1 MRKWHD
7 LNVHRLTR
15 MPPLEYIILLTS
27 SFLTFTKVCD
37 VDCDS
42 LLLLFPGPL
51 RDNRPMASTR
61 SLRSPAYKRFP
72 DLTSVS
78 LESWLAIKDVLA
90 FGYFNC
96 VRKRGEKEARSFAM
110 TRNLVPLTLTSPA
123 WHAFEG
129 KGELVRRK
137 LVARQIEGRAWKRGG
152 KSSSRALHL

>member
-7 LNVHRLTR
+7 LSVHRLTR
-15 MPPLEYIILLTS
+15 MPPLEYITLLTS
-27 SFLTFTKVCD
+27 SFLTSTKVCD

-51 RDNRPMASTR
+51 RDNRPIASTR

-72 DLTSVS
+72 DLTSVR
-78 LESWLAIKDVLA
+78 LESWLAIKDVLT

-110 TRNLVPLTLTSPA
+110 TWNLVPLTGTRSK
-123 WHAFEG
+123 G
-129 KGELVRRK
+129 KGEFVRRK